1 MTVTT
6 SNIQKQLNSISS
18 ASNLTTIN
26 SNITALQNKT
36 VDISYINGTN
46 STYHA
51 NNLVVMGT
59 INGLVYNKFQ
69 YLTNIFADVQGQLN
83 PLINKTKD
91 TFYNGTTLITY
102 HANNLVVDGTI
113 NNLPK
118 SKFAFLTTLASNVQT
133 QIDSITTGISNGSLL
148 PNFSIGTVTDL
159 SSGTTP
165 TVTRTGT
172 NSLPVLNFGLT
183 RGATGIT
190 GATPNISIGTTT
202 TIAFNDNTA
211 SSVVLDPT
219 STALNPKLNFAIK
232 QGPQGPKGDS
242 IKGDK
247 GDDGDTTAA
256 TAAAAAAAVEAGI
269 ASGAAGAA
277 AASSSASAA
286 AAASAAASAAANTA
300 EITSIQTE
308 VTNLGAEFTALTN
321 TVTAINTRLTTAETN
336 IATNTT
342 NIATNTTNIAT
353 NTANITANTTSIT
366 TIQGSVLDIEAE
378 IITMQGQLTV
388 LENTMTFNSGFFSQ
402 AGL

>member
-1 MTVTT
+1 M
-6 SNIQKQLNSISS
+6 
-18 ASNLTTIN
+18 
-26 SNITALQNKT
+26 
-36 VDISYINGTN
+36 
-46 STYHA
+46 
-51 NNLVVMGT
+51 
-59 INGLVYNKFQ
+59 
-69 YLTNIFADVQGQLN
+69 
-83 PLINKTKD
+83 
-91 TFYNGTTLITY
+91 
-102 HANNLVVDGTI
+102 
-113 NNLPK
+113 
-118 SKFAFLTTLASNVQT
+118 TTLASNVQT

-172 NSLPVLNFGLT
+172 NSSPVLNFGLT
-183 RGATGIT
+183 RGAT

-202 TIAFNDNTA
+202 TIAYNDNTA

-256 TAAAAAAAVEAGI
+256 NAAAAAAAVEAGI

-300 EITSIQTE
+300 EITSI
-308 VTNLGAEFTALTN
+308 
-321 TVTAINTRLTTAETN
+321 
-336 IATNTT
+336 
-342 NIATNTTNIAT
+342 
-353 NTANITANTTSIT
+353 
-366 TIQGSVLDIEAE
+366 
-378 IITMQGQLTV
+378 
-388 LENTMTFNSGFFSQ
+388 
-402 AGL
+402 